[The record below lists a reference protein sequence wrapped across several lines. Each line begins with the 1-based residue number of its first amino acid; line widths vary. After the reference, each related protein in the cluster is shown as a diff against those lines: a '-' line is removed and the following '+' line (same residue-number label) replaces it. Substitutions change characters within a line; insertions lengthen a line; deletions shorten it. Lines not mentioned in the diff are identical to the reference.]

1 MSTTLE
7 SANRHRTYGNW
18 SRPRSPGIAG
28 LGTAGSLLLILTP
41 AAAVVAALFG
51 GLLAMVAVLAIGLV
65 LLGTVSY
72 KINNRTLGELMF
84 VRIAWWR
91 SRAKREH
98 QYLSGMLAEPYGTH
112 RLPGVLAASELVAT
126 RDGFGLPAGIVV
138 IPQTGHYS
146 AVLKL
151 DPEGA
156 SLVDR
161 DQIDQW
167 VAGYGHWLA
176 QLAHEPG
183 FVAASVTIET
193 APDPGTRLA
202 TAVQNQRATTA
213 PPLAQE
219 VLDTI
224 VASYPTG
231 SAQVSAWAT
240 VTYRATGP
248 KNKRGR
254 ENMINHVAARLP
266 GLTDALRGTG
276 AGAVRPM
283 TAAEIAE
290 QIKVAY
296 DPAIATRLE
305 QMRASGQPTGVTW
318 EDAGPKA
325 HLASW
330 DSYRH
335 DSGVSRVWSLEE
347 APRGTVLAR
356 VLETLINP
364 HPAIPRKRV
373 TLVYRPHSP
382 GEAARIV
389 DYDVRTAHFV
399 QTTNRTVARDVASI
413 RAAEQSAREEAEG
426 AGVTRFTMLVAVT
439 MASAEDLDEVE
450 TIIDG
455 LEGTARLQL
464 RPVYAAQPAAFAAT
478 LPTGIVLPEHASIP
492 SSIREAV

>member
-1 MSTTLE
+1 MSIRPDSE
-7 SANRHRTYGNW
+7 PRYRTYGNW
-18 SRPRSPGIAG
+18 SKPRSPGIFG
-28 LGTAGSLLLILTP
+28 LGTAGSALLILTP

-51 GLLAMVAVLAIGLV
+51 GTVALALVLGLGLV
-65 LLGTVSY
+65 LLATVSF
-72 KINNRTLGELMF
+72 KVNNRTLGELMF
-84 VRIAWWR
+84 VRIAFWR

-98 QYLSGMLAEPYGTH
+98 QYLSGMLAEPYGAH
-112 RLPGVLAASELVAT
+112 RLPGVLARSELVST
-126 RDGFGLPAGIVV
+126 RDGFGMPAGIIV

-176 QLAHEPG
+176 QLAHEPD
-183 FVAASVTIET
+183 FVAAAVTIET

-202 TAVQNQRATTA
+202 TAVQGQRSAQA
-213 PPLAQE
+213 PALAQD

-224 VASYPTG
+224 VDSYPTG
-231 SAQVSAWAT
+231 SAQTSAWAT
-240 VTYRATGP
+240 VTYRSSGT
-248 KNKRGR
+248 KNRRGR
-254 ENMINHVAARLP
+254 EGAINHVASRLP

-283 TAAEIAE
+283 TAQEIAE
-290 QIKVAY
+290 QVKVAY

-305 QMRASGQPTGVTW
+305 QMRATGQPTGVTW
-318 EDAGPKA
+318 ENAGPKA
-325 HLASW
+325 AVAGW

-347 APRGTVLAR
+347 APRGAVLAR
-356 VLETLINP
+356 VLEHLINP

-389 DYDVRTAHFV
+389 DRDVRTAHFV
-399 QTTNRTVARDVASI
+399 QSANRAVARDQAHI

-464 RPVYAAQPAAFAAT
+464 RPVYAAQPSAFAAT
-478 LPTGIVLPEHASIP
+478 LPTGLVLPEHASIP
-492 SSIREAV
+492 SSVREAV